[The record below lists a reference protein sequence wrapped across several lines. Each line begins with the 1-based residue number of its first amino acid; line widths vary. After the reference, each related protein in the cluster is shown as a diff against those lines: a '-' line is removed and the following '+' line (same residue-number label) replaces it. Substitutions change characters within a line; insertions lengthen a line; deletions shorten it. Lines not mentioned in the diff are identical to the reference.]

1 MSKISVSDQR
11 IKARFAKVEVV
22 FEVCSP
28 GEWAWRRE
36 KLVEAY
42 KGCLASLLGR
52 QPTEDEVFGRA
63 DLRKSYE
70 EVERQKKR
78 ARADMHTDREEALC
92 QTG

>member
-1 MSKISVSDQR
+1 MPKISISDQR

-28 GEWAWRRE
+28 AEWAWRRE

-52 QPTEDEVFGRA
+52 QPTDDEVFGRA

-70 EVERQKKR
+70 EVERRKKR
-78 ARADMHTDREEALC
+78 ACADVCTNHEEVLC
-92 QTG
+92 QTK